1 MVSTG
6 VIPTITTAKI
16 VGYDGEILQL
26 KPLGYIDR
34 ELLQKQ
40 VDIIEIRLVDGRE
53 ISAEQR
59 RKIFATVRDIAA
71 WSGHEPEYIRQ
82 FTEFDFRLQ
91 NGLEP
96 FSLSDCDKST
106 AREFISYLIEFCFN
120 HGVPT
125 RDTLL
130 NRTDDIGKYLY
141 YCLEHRRC
149 AVCNEKADIHHVTA
163 VGMGRDREQIIHAG
177 MEAIALCRK
186 HHQEAHIKGQAF
198 FNEYH
203 IYGIKLDKYLCDI
216 LNLKKE

>member
-149 AVCNEKADIHHVTA
+149 AVCNKKADIHHVTA